1 MQFTDSSPI
10 AHANDIVYIMSAG
23 TTELVLLQSAEFL
36 FTDLYVS

>member
-10 AHANDIVYIMSAG
+10 AHANDIVIVISAG
-23 TTELVLLQSAEFL
+23 ITEMVLLQSAEFL